1 MNREDALKAIRENV
15 KNENL
20 VKHMLATEAIM
31 KALARKFGEDEEVW
45 GLTGLLHDID
55 VELTRGDMETHSKLG
70 AEMVRKLGVSEEI
83 AHAVE
88 CHNQAHKT
96 PFNNRMDKAIYCCDP
111 LTGLITATAFV
122 YPEKKI
128 SLVGAQSVEKRF
140 RQPKFAAGANRE
152 QMSACKE
159 LLELELEEF
168 IGIGLE
174 AMKSIAAD
182 LGL

>member
-1 MNREDALKAIRENV
+1 MNREDALKAIRESV

-31 KALARKFGEDEEVW
+31 KALARRFGEDEGVW

-70 AEMVRKLGVSEEI
+70 ADMVRKLGVPEEI

-111 LTGLITATAFV
+111 LTGLITATALV

-128 SLVGAQSVEKRF
+128 SLVEVSSVSKRF

-159 LLELELEEF
+159 LLGLELEEF
-168 IGIGLE
+168 VGIGLE
-174 AMKSIAAD
+174 AMKSIAGD